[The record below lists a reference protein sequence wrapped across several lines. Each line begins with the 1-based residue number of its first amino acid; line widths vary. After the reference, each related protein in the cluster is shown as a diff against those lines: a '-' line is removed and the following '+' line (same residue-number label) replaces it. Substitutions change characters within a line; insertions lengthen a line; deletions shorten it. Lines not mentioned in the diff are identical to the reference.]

1 MLRSKDFCYLHDLH
15 SAALLEYSAVSS
27 LKPSSAV
34 LVAIT
39 SDSDVVEGKKQT
51 PPSGGKT
58 EGRKIHHAAAIYLTK
73 LLFHI
78 QIQMFSV
85 KP

>member
-1 MLRSKDFCYLHDLH
+1 MFRSKDFCYLHDLH
-15 SAALLEYSAVSS
+15 CAALLEYSAASVLNASS
-27 LKPSSAV
+27 PI
-34 LVAIT
+34 LVAVT
-39 SDSDVVEGKKQT
+39 SDTDVVEGKKQT

-58 EGRKIHHAAAIYLTK
+58 ERRKIHHTAAIYLTK

-78 QIQMFSV
+78 QIQTFSV